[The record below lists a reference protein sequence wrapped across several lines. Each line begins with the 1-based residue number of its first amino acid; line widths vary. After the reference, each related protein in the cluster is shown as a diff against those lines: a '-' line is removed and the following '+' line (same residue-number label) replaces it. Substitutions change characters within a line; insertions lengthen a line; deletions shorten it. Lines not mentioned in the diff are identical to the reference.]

1 MPQGF
6 VLHSFQYADGGMLV
20 SWQIISVLTMTAGTV
35 FLMWLGE
42 QIDEFGIGNGIS
54 LLIMAGI
61 LANMPGAGWELLAE
75 GVARVGRRR
84 QQAGHRRPGAAG
96 AACSWPW

>member
-1 MPQGF
+1 
-6 VLHSFQYADGGMLV
+6 MLV
-20 SWQIISVLTMTAGTV
+20 AVLMMTAGTM

-61 LANMPGAGWELLAE
+61 LARMPDAGLQLT
-75 GVARVGRRR
+75 R
-84 QQAGHRRPGAAG
+84 
-96 AACSWPW
+96 S

>member
-1 MPQGF
+1 
-6 VLHSFQYADGGMLV
+6 MLV
-20 SWQIISVLTMTAGTV
+20 SWQIISVLTMTAGTM

-61 LANMPGAGWELLAE
+61 LAEHAGRRLGAAAE
-75 GVARVGRRR
+75 GVARAGRRR
-84 QQAGHRRPGAAG
+84 QQARHRRPGAAG
-96 AACSWPW
+96 AACSWRW